1 MDIYLV
7 NPLLFAKYLHHFISC
22 LSESEDLFIAK
33 SKDKFFFYAINYINS
48 MFIKSVLPF
57 DLKQIEDDN
66 SNSMEDNK
74 DNYDN
79 INDKE
84 KNDDKKEIKIGEA
97 VFMGSFSLKQLKEII
112 NNNVDK
118 LIVVFDDVVMKL
130 FTSINNIYTFNEVNS
145 TINNYEVIKD
155 IEDAYNNDEN
165 TLLSIN
171 ISLHYIRLVLLNKKG
186 QDKDSSIRLI
196 IKEDKYTNGYM
207 GKTLILVTESN
218 SSYKNILIIPEYKNK
233 TQPNINNQNNNNNI
247 IDTPFEE
254 EKEEDLEDF
263 VRKNIKRRKVND
275 TRDIEFL
282 ENIQY
287 MKEKTDEYLK
297 KYNNTIVKFSHFK
310 NAIISFMGQ
319 NLLDY
324 VTISIYKNGAVN
336 VFHDLETGYI
346 TTIIA
351 PREES

>member
-1 MDIYLV
+1 MNMYLV
-7 NPLLFAKYLHHFISC
+7 NPQLFAKYLHHFISC

-33 SKDKFFFYAINYINS
+33 SKDKFFFYAINNINS

-57 DLKQIEDDN
+57 DLKQIEDNN

-79 INDKE
+79 INGKE
-84 KNDDKKEIKIGEA
+84 KNDDEKEIKIGEA
-97 VFMGSFSLKQLKEII
+97 VFMGSFSLKELKEII

-118 LIVVFDDVVMKL
+118 LIVLFDDVIMDL
-130 FTSINNIYTFNEVNS
+130 YTSINNIFTFNQVNS
-145 TINNYEVIKD
+145 TTNNYQLIKD
-155 IEDAYNNDEN
+155 IEDAYNNNEN

-171 ISLHYIRLVLLNKKG
+171 ISLPYIRLALLNKKG
-186 QDKDSSIRLI
+186 QDKDSSIQLI

-207 GKTLILVTESN
+207 GKTLVLVTESN
-218 SSYKNILIIPEYKNK
+218 SSYKNTLIIPEYKNK
-233 TQPNINNQNNNNNI
+233 TQPNINNQNNDNNI

-263 VRKNIKRRKVND
+263 VRKNIKRRKIND

-282 ENIQY
+282 ENTQY
-287 MKEKTDEYLK
+287 MKGKTDEYLK

-324 VTISIYKNGAVN
+324 VTISIDKNGAVK
-336 VFHDLETGYI
+336 VFHDLETAYI